1 MLIYNK
7 QRLFSICITSKNV
20 YSESSFHNMKLG
32 VIMELKKLLGK
43 RIQELRTK
51 NGLKQSELA
60 EKVGIATKHQSCI
73 ETGKNY
79 PSAELVENYA
89 KVFSVD
95 VTEMLDI
102 THIKTTDELLSDI
115 YSMLKSASEEE
126 ILMVHKILKGVL
138 H

>member
-1 MLIYNK
+1 
-7 QRLFSICITSKNV
+7 
-20 YSESSFHNMKLG
+20 
-32 VIMELKKLLGK
+32 MELKKKLGK

-51 NGLKQSELA
+51 NGLKQPKLA

-73 ETGKNY
+73 KTGKNY

-89 KVFSVD
+89 KVFGVD

-102 THIKTTDELLSDI
+102 THIKTTDELLVDI
-115 YSMLKSASEEE
+115 YSMLKTASEEE
-126 ILMVHKILKGVL
+126 ILIAHKILKGLL